1 MGFDLEQLLS
11 TGFGDKMAKHAWF
24 LFSEITGILV
34 AQSPSTQLFGHTWT
48 SDNQQNRSWMAS
60 RALADLDFWNFAITL
75 AKIQW
80 KPWNKKVDKFTMYMT
95 YIFLYGSAYGM
106 CKQPR
111 CASLHHPQYRTPSEQ
126 WVFNSWQV
134 IPPWIPL
141 SNAQIAGNVV
151 DREHHSLVLR
161 CCIYYMCLCFQIKS
175 KIRIQ
180 MALEWSTIVTSLEC
194 RRRRWYMVGEGW
206 WLSKAFL
213 CLIIGL

>member
-1 MGFDLEQLLS
+1 
-11 TGFGDKMAKHAWF
+11 MA
-24 LFSEITGILV
+24 
-34 AQSPSTQLFGHTWT
+34 
-48 SDNQQNRSWMAS
+48 N
-60 RALADLDFWNFAITL
+60 RALADLDFWNIGITL

-111 CASLHHPQYRTPSEQ
+111 SASLHHPQYPTPSEQ

-151 DREHHSLVLR
+151 DLEHHSLVLR

-194 RRRRWYMVGEGW
+194 RRWYMVGDIAK
-206 WLSKAFL
+206 LSYA
-213 CLIIGL
+213 